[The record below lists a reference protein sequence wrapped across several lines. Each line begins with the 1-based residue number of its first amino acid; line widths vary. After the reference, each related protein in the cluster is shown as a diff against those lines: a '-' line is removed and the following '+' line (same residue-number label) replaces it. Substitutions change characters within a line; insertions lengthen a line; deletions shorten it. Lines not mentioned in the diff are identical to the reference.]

1 MPTLTIDGSEVTV
14 EPGTT
19 VLQACESLGIEIPR
33 FCYHERLAIAGNC
46 RMCLVE
52 MEKAPK
58 LIASCAQPAGDGM
71 VIRTNTPAV
80 KKAREGVMELLLINH
95 PLDCP
100 ICDQGGE
107 CDLQDQAMAY
117 GTGQARYREAKRAVG
132 NKNLGP
138 LIKGTMTRCIHC
150 TRCVRF
156 LDGVAGIEELGGL
169 YRGERTEI
177 GTFVER
183 ANSSELSGNL
193 IDLCPVGALTSKP
206 YAFHARPWELK
217 PTETIDVHDAVG
229 CNIRVDARGREIL
242 RVLPRLNEE
251 VNEEWISDKT
261 RFANDGLA
269 RQRLDQPYVRRDGQ
283 LQPASWQDAFAAI
296 AKRLEGVDGKH
307 IAALVGDLVCAESMT
322 ALKDLM
328 TALGSPHLDCRQDG
342 AKLGG
347 GARAGWL
354 FNSTIAGIED
364 ADACLLIGS
373 NPRLEAPVLN
383 ARLRKRWLAGGFKVF
398 NLGPAADL
406 TYRTTELG
414 SDARLLERIGA
425 GEHEVA
431 EVLSAA
437 ERPML
442 IVGQQALGRPDGG
455 AILAAARAI
464 ADRCGLV
471 GEDWN
476 GFNVLHTAAAR
487 VAGLDL
493 GILPGPEG
501 RDTAG
506 ILAGAAEGAIN
517 FIYLLG
523 VDEIDTKVLGEA
535 FVVYQGHH
543 GDSGAQRADVVLPG
557 AAYTEKGGTW
567 VNTEGRVQRG
577 QRAVFPPGEAREDWT
592 ILRALSEVLG
602 QTLPYDGLPELRRSM
617 VELAPQLGQLDE
629 IRPAP
634 WGDFG
639 QAGPIAD
646 APLGTAGN
654 DFHLSDPICRA
665 SATMA
670 ACSAQRANDH
680 KGTGTDG

>member
-177 GTFVER
+177 GTFVEQ
-183 ANSSELSGNL
+183 AISSELSGNL

-592 ILRALSEVLG
+592 VLRALSEVLG
-602 QTLPYDGLPELRRSM
+602 HTLPYDGLSELRRRM
-617 VELAPQLGQLDE
+617 AELAPHMAELDD
-629 IRPAP
+629 IGPAP
-634 WGDFG
+634 WGEFG
-639 QAGPIAD
+639 QAGAIGAE
-646 APLGTAGN
+646 PLEGYGG

-670 ACSAQRANDH
+670 ACSAQRSTDQQ
-680 KGTGTDG
+680 GTGSDG

>member
-1 MPTLTIDGSEVTV
+1 
-14 EPGTT
+14 
-19 VLQACESLGIEIPR
+19 
-33 FCYHERLAIAGNC
+33 
-46 RMCLVE
+46 
-52 MEKAPK
+52 
-58 LIASCAQPAGDGM
+58 
-71 VIRTNTPAV
+71 
-80 KKAREGVMELLLINH
+80 
-95 PLDCP
+95 
-100 ICDQGGE
+100 
-107 CDLQDQAMAY
+107 
-117 GTGQARYREAKRAVG
+117 
-132 NKNLGP
+132 
-138 LIKGTMTRCIHC
+138 
-150 TRCVRF
+150 
-156 LDGVAGIEELGGL
+156 
-169 YRGERTEI
+169 
-177 GTFVER
+177 
-183 ANSSELSGNL
+183 
-193 IDLCPVGALTSKP
+193 
-206 YAFHARPWELK
+206 
-217 PTETIDVHDAVG
+217 
-229 CNIRVDARGREIL
+229 
-242 RVLPRLNEE
+242 
-251 VNEEWISDKT
+251 
-261 RFANDGLA
+261 
-269 RQRLDQPYVRRDGQ
+269 
-283 LQPASWQDAFAAI
+283 
-296 AKRLEGVDGKH
+296 
-307 IAALVGDLVCAESMT
+307 
-322 ALKDLM
+322 
-328 TALGSPHLDCRQDG
+328 
-342 AKLGG
+342 
-347 GARAGWL
+347 
-354 FNSTIAGIED
+354 
-364 ADACLLIGS
+364 GS

-398 NLGPAADL
+398 NLGPAVDL

-464 ADRCGLV
+464 AEHCGLV

-493 GILPGPEG
+493 GILPRPEG

-506 ILAGAAEGAIN
+506 ILAGAAEGAID

-523 VDEIDTKVLGEA
+523 ADEIDTKVLGEA

-602 QTLPYDGLPELRRSM
+602 HTLPYDGLPELRRRM
-617 VELAPQLGQLDE
+617 VELAPHLGQLDE
-629 IRPAP
+629 IGPAP

-646 APLGTAGN
+646 TPLGTAGS